1 MKRTILRAATLAV
14 LACGAAPLSARLS
27 TRLSAQVAQEKVDL
41 GVVARIRDEGLSHS
55 KIPELAGYLTDV
67 VGPRL
72 TGSPGIRRAY
82 DWIAATMRGWGMDN
96 VVIEPWGEFG
106 RGWENV
112 SVSMRALTPYAQ
124 PLQAWPVGWSGST
137 RGTVKGPAVLVDI
150 QSPEELAKYRGKLKG
165 AFVLLQP
172 YQPIEPEWQAP
183 DRRTSLDDLLAP
195 PAPRG
200 PAADD
205 ADARRERMRAEWQK
219 RRELRAS
226 MDELFASE
234 KIAAIIQPSRWTY
247 GMLLVGG
254 TRAYAKDAPVGPPE
268 LVLAHEDYGQIWR
281 NVERGVPVQL
291 ELNVVNRWY
300 DDDLQGYNVL
310 ADIPGTDLADQL
322 VMVGGHLDSWHPGT
336 GATDNAAG
344 TVVMMEAMRILKT
357 LGLPMRRTVRI
368 GLWSAEEQGLIGS
381 RMWVENHPELHDRIS
396 AYLNFDNGTGRIRGI
411 HTQGN
416 AAAVPVFEELLWPF
430 RDLGVVAVRNDD
442 TGGTDH
448 LSFDRAGIP
457 GFQFIQDPIEYSFRT
472 HHSNIDTYERL
483 VLDDLEQ
490 SAVVVA
496 ALVYHLANRDDMLP
510 RKPVTAA
517 ASAP

>member
-1 MKRTILRAATLAV
+1 MKRMILSAAAAAV
-14 LACGAAPLSARLS
+14 LACGAVP
-27 TRLSAQVAQEKVDL
+27 LSAQVARERVDL
-41 GVVARIRDEGLSHS
+41 DVVARIRDEGLSRS
-55 KIPELAGYLTDV
+55 QIPEMASYLTDV

-82 DWIAATMRGWGMDN
+82 DWTASTMRGWGLEN
-96 VVIEPWGEFG
+96 VAVEPWGEFG
-106 RGWENV
+106 RGWENL

-124 PLQAWPVGWSGST
+124 PLEAWPVGWSGST
-137 RGTVKGPAVLVDI
+137 RGTVKGRAVIVDA
-150 QSPEELAKYRGKLKG
+150 QSAEDLAAYRGKLKG

-172 YQPIEPEWQAP
+172 FQPIEPEWQSP
-183 DRRTSLDDLLAP
+183 DRRASLDELLAP
-195 PAPRG
+195 PAQTG
-200 PAADD
+200 AAD
-205 ADARRERMRAEWQK
+205 ADAAASRERMRAEWQK
-219 RRELRAS
+219 RRELRAA
-226 MDELFASE
+226 MDELFIGE
-234 KIAAIIQPSRWTY
+234 KVAAILQPSRWTY
-247 GMLLVGG
+247 GMMLVGG

-281 NVERGVPVQL
+281 NVERGEPVEL
-291 ELNVVNRWY
+291 ELNVANRWY

-310 ADIPGTDLADQL
+310 ADIPGTDLADQY
-322 VMVGGHLDSWHPGT
+322 VMIGGHIDSWHPGT

-381 RMWVENHPELHDRIS
+381 RRWVENHPELHDRIS

-411 HTQGN
+411 HTQSN
-416 AAAVPVFEELLWPF
+416 AAVVPVFEQLLWPF

-483 VLDDLEQ
+483 VIDDLEQ

-496 ALVYHLANRDDMLP
+496 ALVYHLANRDEMLP
-510 RKPVTAA
+510 RKPAEATAA
-517 ASAP
+517 AR